1 MDCSIAPLTEP
12 DVRARIR
19 LFGLVHQRSSKSW
32 YDACGVLSSSHRV
45 FSEMSRPTNQDG
57 G

>member
-32 YDACGVLSSSHRV
+32 YDACGVLSSSDRV